1 MPRWQNDKLGEEE
14 ESMVLKTPCPKDA
27 MTNEEKEGVE
37 PMTTLRTETRYNNAN
52 IHLEKLALLSMSH
65 RKTNNIVDIQKK

>member
-14 ESMVLKTPCPKDA
+14 ESTVLKTPCPKDA

-37 PMTTLRTETRYNNAN
+37 PMTTPRTETRYNNAN
-52 IHLEKLALLSMSH
+52 IHLEKLVLLSMFH